1 MACLFN
7 FSLLSFEV
15 QMFLILMNP
24 TLSFFSFMDHI
35 LVLHIIIL
43 FLTQGHEDF
52 LLFFPYD
59 FIVST
64 PHIDL

>member
-1 MACLFN
+1 M
-7 FSLLSFEV
+7 S
-15 QMFLILMNP
+15 
-24 TLSFFSFMDHI
+24 
-35 LVLHIIIL
+35 HIIIL

-64 PHIDL
+64 PHIAL